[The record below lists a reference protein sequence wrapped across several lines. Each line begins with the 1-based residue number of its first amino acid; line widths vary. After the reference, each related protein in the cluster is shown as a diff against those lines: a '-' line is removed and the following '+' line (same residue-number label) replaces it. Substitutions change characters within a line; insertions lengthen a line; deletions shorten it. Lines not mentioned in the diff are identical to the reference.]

1 MRIGFVY
8 SEILAFASAHS
19 VGTEF
24 LASRNRVLPAA
35 RQDGKAGACPC
46 NQYAATIKC
55 SMSWLGRHMGGQHH
69 DHVSQFS
76 SCLTTIVK

>member
-24 LASRNRVLPAA
+24 LASRNRVLGLARVTNTRPPSSVQCLGLAGTWAA
-35 RQDGKAGACPC
+35 SI
-46 NQYAATIKC
+46 TIMFLN
-55 SMSWLGRHMGGQHH
+55 SHR
-69 DHVSQFS
+69 V
-76 SCLTTIVK
+76 